1 MNLKVLGAA
10 ASICLVLAGCGSQEG
25 LETSVN
31 AAGFPDSVKE
41 AFLSNCQENAA
52 AVSGL
57 DKSEF
62 ASVCQCVLDGIETD
76 FSLTEFEEAER
87 DLIAGRDSRIDL
99 ESYASECS

>member
-1 MNLKVLGAA
+1 MENPA
-10 ASICLVLAGCGSQEG
+10 
-25 LETSVN
+25 N
-31 AAGFPDSVKE
+31 AAGFPDSVRE

-62 ASVCQCVLDGIETD
+62 ASVCQCVLDGIEAD
-76 FSLTEFEEAER
+76 FSVAEFEEAER
-87 DLIAGRDSRIDL
+87 DLIGGRESRLDL